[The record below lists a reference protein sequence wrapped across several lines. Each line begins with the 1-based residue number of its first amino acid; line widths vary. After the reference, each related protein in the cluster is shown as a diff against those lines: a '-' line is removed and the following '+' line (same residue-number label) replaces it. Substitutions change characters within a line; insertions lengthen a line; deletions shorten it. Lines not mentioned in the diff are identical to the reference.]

1 MLCSF
6 TLILILCVPGVDEV
20 SKYIV
25 TRTSATGNCGDRVSE
40 TVDAVSLF
48 VNM

>member
-1 MLCSF
+1 M
-6 TLILILCVPGVDEV
+6 DEV

-25 TRTSATGNCGDRVSE
+25 NRTSGADNDCGDTVSE